1 MLKHYVKM
9 AFFNDYITNIN
20 MGVIM
25 MKLINF
31 TCILSVV
38 FIIILFVSIIGCS
51 GETTYQIEVKNQL
64 SVSSTVTL
72 DGAQKIVVEVGGNGQ
87 FTNVSEGSHLLR
99 AETSGYEPIEE
110 SVQVN
115 RDIVWVIEE

>member
-1 MLKHYVKM
+1 
-9 AFFNDYITNIN
+9 
-20 MGVIM
+20 M
-25 MKLINF
+25 MKLISF
-31 TCILSVV
+31 VGILSVV
-38 FIIILFVSIIGCS
+38 FVIILCVSIIGCS

-64 SVSSTVTL
+64 PISATVSL

>member
-1 MLKHYVKM
+1 
-9 AFFNDYITNIN
+9 
-20 MGVIM
+20 

-31 TCILSVV
+31 TGILSVV
-38 FIIILFVSIIGCS
+38 FIIVSIIGCS
-51 GETTYQIEVKNQL
+51 GETTYQIEVKNL
-64 SVSSTVTL
+64 LPVPSTVSL
-72 DGAQKIVVEVGGNGQ
+72 DGVQKIVVEVDGTGQ

>member
-1 MLKHYVKM
+1 
-9 AFFNDYITNIN
+9 
-20 MGVIM
+20 

-31 TCILSVV
+31 TGILSVV
-38 FIIILFVSIIGCS
+38 FIIVSIIGCS

-64 SVSSTVTL
+64 PVSATVSL

>member
-1 MLKHYVKM
+1 MKFANSLAVL
-9 AFFNDYITNIN
+9 ILVSS
-20 MGVIM
+20 VI
-25 MKLINF
+25 I
-31 TCILSVV
+31 
-38 FIIILFVSIIGCS
+38 FIVGCG

-64 SVSSTVTL
+64 PVSATVSL